1 MNEPL
6 FHLKYSMTPDKV
18 ALITTL
24 NYNMLNMEYQI
35 QLIENISNRPELRV
49 LFLNL
54 SPLFV

>member
-49 LFLNL
+49 HF
-54 SPLFV
+54 